1 MDVQFSKFKILAYFN
16 TYHAGH
22 YVCRLLKACGQP
34 VGNNLRAT
42 SGKQNVNSQVNSYA
56 SC

>member
-34 VGNNLRAT
+34 AGNNLRAT